1 MTDDHDD
8 GAFAESTP
16 AERAEAEALRGYLA
30 GTSRAPSESLGATVG
45 LIREAGATDVVVRDT
60 GWRRART
67 QLSRRRA
74 FWPVAMS
81 ASLAAAAVILL
92 FLWPQPPSL
101 PPGPSADQLA
111 AAVRVL
117 STQAPLPER
126 LGTLHA
132 VAGAARRRLLAQIA
146 LSEANA
152 VGETATRTATF
163 RPGSFIAVIDA
174 GGSR

>member
-1 MTDDHDD
+1 MTDDHEDD
-8 GAFAESTP
+8 AFAEPTP

-30 GTSRAPSESLGATVG
+30 GTARAPSESLAGAVG
-45 LIREAGATDVVVRDT
+45 LIREAGAADVVVRDA

-74 FWPVAMS
+74 FWPVAVS

-92 FLWPQPPSL
+92 FLWPRPPAL

-132 VAGAARRRLLAQIA
+132 VAGAARRRLLAQISQA
-146 LSEANA
+146 EAHA
-152 VGETATRTATF
+152 AAESSTRTASG
-163 RPGSFIAVIDA
+163 RPSALIAVIDA
-174 GGSR
+174 RASR